1 MAIRVNPRLIED
13 LNRFGAADV
22 QMCYHCGD
30 CSAVCVHADDLFR
43 FPRKSMRQLQMG
55 LEKRLETALEPWLCY
70 YCGQCSDQC
79 PREANPGETM
89 MSLRRWLINRY
100 DKTGIAG
107 KFFRSLKTELWT
119 IIVVSLL
126 TCFAA
131 LGYHLFKG
139 SIYVYNGPDAF
150 LPAGLVHK
158 FDLALGSLLGF
169 VLIINAFNM
178 WNLSMKPGDDVSIP
192 WWLYLKSVL
201 LLPFHFFTQKRY
213 AECSTTGKSKLFMP
227 WMVHLGLMW
236 GYVTML
242 VLVMV
247 FLPFLQSGPEIF
259 WPAHIFGYI
268 ASIGLLIGVYYFIRS
283 RLVRKYVQYHKSHS
297 TDWVF
302 VVLLALITFTGITQH
317 LFHRTGMTVAANVTY
332 LLHLMCVVPWLV
344 RMPFTKWAHLM
355 YRPLAMYFAAV
366 RRNAYA
372 LKENKQ
378 HIFFRVVQTV

>member
-55 LEKRLETALEPWLCY
+55 LEGRLETALEPWLCY

-89 MSLRRWLINRY
+89 MSLRRWLICRY
-100 DKTGIAG
+100 DITGIAG
-107 KFFRSLKTELWT
+107 KFFRSVKTEMWT
-119 IIVVSLL
+119 IVIISML
-126 TCFAA
+126 TGIAA
-131 LGYHLFKG
+131 MYYHLFWG
-139 SIYVYNGPDAF
+139 SIHVYDGDEAF
-150 LPAGLVHK
+150 LPSWLIHT
-158 FDLALGSLLGF
+158 FDITLGSVLGIILL
-169 VLIINAFNM
+169 INAVHM
-178 WNLSMKPGDDVSIP
+178 WMLTMKPGDDLSIP
-192 WWLYLKSVL
+192 WWLYLKSIL

-213 AECSTTGKSKLFMP
+213 AECSTTGTSKLYMP
-227 WMVHLGLMW
+227 WLVHLGLMW

-247 FLPFLQSGPEIF
+247 FLPYLQSGPGIY
-259 WPAHIFGYI
+259 WPVHILGYI
-268 ASIGLLIGVYYFIRS
+268 ASIGLLTGVFYFVRN
-283 RLVRKYVQYHKSHS
+283 RLVRKYVQYNKSHS

-302 VVLLALITFTGITQH
+302 VILLTLITFTGIAQH
-317 LFHRTGMTVAANVTY
+317 IFHRTGLPVAANITY
-332 LLHLMCVVPWLV
+332 LLHLMFVVPWLF
-344 RMPFTKWAHLM
+344 RMPFTKWSHMM

-372 LKENKQ
+372 LQTNKQ
-378 HIFFRVVQTV
+378 LSYFQAVQPV